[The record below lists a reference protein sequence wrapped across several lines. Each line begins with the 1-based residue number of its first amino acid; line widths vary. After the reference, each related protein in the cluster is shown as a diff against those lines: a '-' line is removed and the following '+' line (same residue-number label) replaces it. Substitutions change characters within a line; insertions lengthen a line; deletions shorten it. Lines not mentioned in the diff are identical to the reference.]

1 MSAVLAAAAAV
12 LGYILGSRCLAA
24 LYGLIDFSYAKRQSY
39 PRVLGRIALWGLTTA
54 IIAALL
60 PGVSRMAFLGGLAT
74 APALYYSLYLLRH
87 LIVRKPPKG

>member
-1 MSAVLAAAAAV
+1 MSLVLAAAAAV

-24 LYGLIDFSYAKRQSY
+24 LYGLIDFSYAKRKTY
-39 PRVLGRIALWGLTTA
+39 PRVLGRIAFWGIATVATVAVLGGTTRV
-54 IIAALL
+54 AL
-60 PGVSRMAFLGGLAT
+60 LGGLAA